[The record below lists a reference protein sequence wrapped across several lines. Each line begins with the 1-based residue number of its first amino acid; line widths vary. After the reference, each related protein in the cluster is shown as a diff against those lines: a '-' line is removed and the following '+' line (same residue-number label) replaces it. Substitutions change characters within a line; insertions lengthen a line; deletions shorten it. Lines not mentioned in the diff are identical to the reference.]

1 MIFYLSIYLTLVN
14 GLLRKLRLKTI
25 TVFDMLSTLDLESI
39 MVAAFV
45 GRKLLSGSFFF
56 FFFFTEHNRLETKR
70 FVIVIWYHNRY
81 AFAARLDFYSFVLI
95 GK

>member
-1 MIFYLSIYLTLVN
+1 MIFYLSICLTLGN
-14 GLLRKLRLKTI
+14 GLSRKLRLKTI

-56 FFFFTEHNRLETKR
+56 FFTEHNNRLETKR
-70 FVIVIWYHNRY
+70 FVIDMRP
-81 AFAARLDFYSFVLI
+81 
-95 GK
+95 